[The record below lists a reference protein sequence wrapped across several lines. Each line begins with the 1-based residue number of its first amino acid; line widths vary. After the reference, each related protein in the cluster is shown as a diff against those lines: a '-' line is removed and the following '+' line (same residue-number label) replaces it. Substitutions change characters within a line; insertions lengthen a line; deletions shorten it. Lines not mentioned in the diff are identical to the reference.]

1 MKINF
6 KNKLYD
12 FLEGVQLLIFPQKVV
27 YWQKLFNKK
36 RRVKKLV
43 CDRYGIKSNKQFKK
57 KEKWYKQKERIQDQE
72 MLKATKNQMLD
83 ILKEGLKNEDS

>member
-1 MKINF
+1 MSF

-36 RRVKKLV
+36 RRIKRIICNK
-43 CDRYGIKSNKQFKK
+43 YGIESNKQFKK

-72 MLKATKNQMLD
+72 MIKDAKKQMLD
-83 ILKEGLKNEDS
+83 ILNEGLKNENN